1 MTVSQDKDK
10 DILWE
15 PLSPRE
21 AVADTLASLRVDGL
35 EPDEF
40 GMAIMRR
47 IADGEI
53 DHDQAI
59 AEILA
64 RHRA

>member
-1 MTVSQDKDK
+1 MTVSQSRDVV
-10 DILWE
+10 WE

-21 AVADTLASLRVDGL
+21 SVADTLALLRVDGL

-40 GMAIMRR
+40 GTAVLQR
-47 IADGEI
+47 IAAGEL
-53 DHDQAI
+53 DHDRAI

-64 RHRA
+64 QYRA

>member
-1 MTVSQDKDK
+1 MTVSQEH

-15 PLSPRE
+15 PDDPRE

-35 EPDEF
+35 ELDEF
-40 GMAIMRR
+40 GLAVMQR
-47 IADGEI
+47 IADGEL
-53 DHDQAI
+53 DHDRAV

-64 RHRA
+64 RYRA